1 VSSQSIPS
9 SSGSSTLG
17 TPTQRYEGGGAVANM
32 IAALVFILIGAGVAY
47 AGLTTTP
54 SRSSDDSNIGMMVVG
69 GAFAVIGLFMVFNW
83 WRTRGLS
90 VQVYSDGLARIQGA
104 KVEEVRWDNVNAVW
118 QSITKH
124 YRNGIYTGTTYLYTV
139 ETNDSRKLKFGNEVK
154 GIEQLGQTIQN
165 ESTKRLFPKM
175 VAAYNA
181 GQPVAFGQF
190 TLSKDGVGHKNK
202 YLSWAEIEGTQINK
216 GYVTFKKQGKWFNWA
231 NVPVAQ
237 IPNLIVFLSLIDH
250 VVGLKSGR

>member
-1 VSSQSIPS
+1 MSTQSI
-9 SSGSSTLG
+9 SGSSTLG
-17 TPTQRYEGGGAVANM
+17 VPAQRYEGGGGIGSVITAILLAG
-32 IAALVFILIGAGVAY
+32 IGGFLVYG
-47 AGLTTTP
+47 GLVYEAP
-54 SRSSDDSNIGMMVVG
+54 RRSSDNSNIGMMVVG
-69 GAFAVIGLFMVFNW
+69 GAMVVIGLFLLFNW
-83 WRTRGLS
+83 WRSRGVY
-90 VQVYSDGLARIQGA
+90 VQVYSDGLARGQGD
-104 KVEEVRWDNVNAVW
+104 KVQEVRWDNVSQVW

-139 ETNDSRKLKFGNEVK
+139 QTNDNRTLKFGNEIK

-175 VAAYNA
+175 VNAYNS
-181 GQPVAFGQF
+181 GQAVPFGQF

-202 YLSWAEIEGTQINK
+202 YLSWAEIEGTQINN

-231 NVPVAQ
+231 NVPVAS